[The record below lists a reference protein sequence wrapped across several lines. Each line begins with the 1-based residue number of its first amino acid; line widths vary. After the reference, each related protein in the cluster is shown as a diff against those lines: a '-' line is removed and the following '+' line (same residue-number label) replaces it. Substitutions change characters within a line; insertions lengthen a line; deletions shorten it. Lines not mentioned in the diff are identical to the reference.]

1 MLQVALGRHPVP
13 RRRSG
18 CEMSSG
24 LRGRLEAEGWE
35 ERFSA
40 AGARLEEAAEYY
52 KSLGYEVRIEDLVDS
67 AEDGACTTCFVGVGA
82 EGRVGV
88 IFTRRVRSER
98 APGDE
103 LFK

>member
-1 MLQVALGRHPVP
+1 MPQVALGRLWVP
-13 RRRSG
+13 RRPPGRAMG
-18 CEMSSG
+18 SG

-40 AGARLEEAAEYY
+40 AGARLQEAAEYY
-52 KSLGYEVRIEDLVDS
+52 ESLGYEVRIEDLVDS
-67 AEDGACTTCFVGVGA
+67 VEDGACTTCFAGVGA

-88 IFTRRVRSER
+88 IFTRRARSEG

-103 LFK
+103 LFE